1 MRSLRVSIGLL
12 SVLQGLLLLCLLQ
25 PLPEIL
31 DKTWFDTIY
40 NAFFAASTIALIVL
54 AYRAFTQSRALLGC
68 LAALL
73 AFPGLMFWVTI
84 LTSLLA
90 NRSME

>member
-54 AYRAFTQSRALLGC
+54 AYWAFTQSRALLGC